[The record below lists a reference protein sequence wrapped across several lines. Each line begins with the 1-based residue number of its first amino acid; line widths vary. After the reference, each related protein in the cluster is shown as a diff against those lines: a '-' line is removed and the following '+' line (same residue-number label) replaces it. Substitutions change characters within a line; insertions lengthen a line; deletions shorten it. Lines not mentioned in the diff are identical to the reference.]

1 MLTVRYGGLV
11 YLKYI
16 NEGDQSVIE
25 GLNSLL
31 EVEQKFVVDNDEIR
45 IHPLFRFICSS
56 TTEKECSPALMSR
69 MTVI

>member
-1 MLTVRYGGLV
+1 MLAVRYGGLF

-31 EVEQKFVVDNDEIR
+31 EVEQKFVVDNENIH
-45 IHPLFRFICSS
+45 IHPRFRFICSVV
-56 TTEKECSPALMSR
+56 TDK
-69 MTVI
+69 